1 MLRIYL
7 VARYYYGHMAA
18 IRILISIAMESRI
31 YEFIIT
37 KI

>member
-1 MLRIYL
+1 MLCIYL
-7 VARYYYGHMAA
+7 AARYYYGHMAA
-18 IRILISIAMESRI
+18 ICILILNTMELCT